1 MDQSTAVWY
10 MEYVI
15 SSLTYLYLRVLLE
28 PLLQSPLRLLGYFV
42 VLPVY
47 ITVVLLVIG
56 NLEDSEQEVDK
67 QTTDVA

>member
-15 SSLTYLYLRVLLE
+15 SSLTYLYLGVLLE

>member
-1 MDQSTAVWY
+1 